1 MIESQDWYSQVP
13 IHWKGKLLFHK
24 SQMKLLGHWTHHRDQ
39 GRYNLSHA
47 YCMWY
52 IHVIQYVCIM
62 VWDVARSVLKELW
75 RIYVSKVQW
84 QVLGELYSGPWRSFL
99 FLHYCSVILVSSR
112 LEKVS
117 LNYRLI
123 YCWILRKKNIS
134 GLVFGVRKSREK
146 ENWILKL
153 YSFRSLI

>member
-13 IHWKGKLLFHK
+13 IHWKGDLLFHK

-39 GRYNLSHA
+39 GKYNLSHA
-47 YCMWY
+47 YC
-52 IHVIQYVCIM
+52 M

-75 RIYVSKVQW
+75 RIYFSKVQW
-84 QVLGELYSGPWRSFL
+84 QVLGEVYSGRWRSFL
-99 FLHYCSVILVSSR
+99 FLHSCSVILVSSR

-117 LNYRLI
+117 LSSRLI

-146 ENWILKL
+146 ENCILKL